1 MREIARNE
9 GDSKGRSGGYGIM
22 AVTIERALCL
32 LRVFAIIRGTRR
44 AAA

>member
-1 MREIARNE
+1 MREIA
-9 GDSKGRSGGYGIM
+9 KGGVGGYGIR